1 LSNWQDIRIRAKAH
15 GESIKS
21 IARSTG
27 HSRNTIRK
35 YLRSDHQPAATSQH
49 RTSILQPYLPDMH
62 SLLEQTPKM
71 TTKRLVAVLRERND
85 QPLRIGERAAR
96 KFVAKNRRK
105 QIPKEAFI
113 RLVYAPGSQMQI
125 DFKDIEVALAGHP
138 VKHHMLTAR
147 LSHSGAFFAKVYR
160 SEDRPSL
167 LDGIISACVAFGG
180 VAKECVFDNA
190 KTAVKHILR
199 GRKRDIATEY
209 QSVCGSLGLS
219 MEFAAPA
226 KGNEKGGVEGTHG
239 YLEDNYFRPMR
250 NGDDLVALNNDLR
263 AFCAEEIRQR
273 HPKFSSDQ
281 AALNELPMVLPQSAR
296 HQHVHI
302 NKFAEVTYSTVRYSV
317 PTEYAHRKG
326 EIHISHDKIRV
337 FVDNDQI
344 AEHERC
350 FERYGAVLNPLHY
363 LQLLSFKHR
372 AVERAEIFARPNFP
386 AALSSLLR
394 LYVDKNRDSAGK
406 KFMRVMELLMVTT
419 LENVIGAVEA
429 AQRCGTIDPAAIELI
444 SQQREQVRYIP
455 APLLMKSHEPKVM
468 PITVDLKNYAVSAL
482 QEYAS

>member
-1 LSNWQDIRIRAKAH
+1 
-15 GESIKS
+15 
-21 IARSTG
+21 
-27 HSRNTIRK
+27 
-35 YLRSDHQPAATSQH
+35 
-49 RTSILQPYLPDMH
+49 
-62 SLLEQTPKM
+62 
-71 TTKRLVAVLRERND
+71 
-85 QPLRIGERAAR
+85 
-96 KFVAKNRRK
+96 
-105 QIPKEAFI
+105 
-113 RLVYAPGSQMQI
+113 
-125 DFKDIEVALAGHP
+125 
-138 VKHHMLTAR
+138 
-147 LSHSGAFFAKVYR
+147 
-160 SEDRPSL
+160 
-167 LDGIISACVAFGG
+167 
-180 VAKECVFDNA
+180 
-190 KTAVKHILR
+190 
-199 GRKRDIATEY
+199 
-209 QSVCGSLGLS
+209 
-219 MEFAAPA
+219 
-226 KGNEKGGVEGTHG
+226 
-239 YLEDNYFRPMR
+239 
-250 NGDDLVALNNDLR
+250 
-263 AFCAEEIRQR
+263 
-273 HPKFSSDQ
+273 
-281 AALNELPMVLPQSAR
+281 VLPQSAR

-406 KFMRVMELLMVTT
+406 KFMRVM
-419 LENVIGAVEA
+419 VEA